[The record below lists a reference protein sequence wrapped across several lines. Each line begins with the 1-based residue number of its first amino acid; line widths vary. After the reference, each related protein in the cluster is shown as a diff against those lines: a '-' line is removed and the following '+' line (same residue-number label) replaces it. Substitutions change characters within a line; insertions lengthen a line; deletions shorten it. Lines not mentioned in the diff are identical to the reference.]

1 MTEHY
6 IEAIV
11 LDNEIVGELD
21 GLITLYTKELGKV
34 VAKAKSAR
42 KITSK
47 LNGHF
52 QPLNFINCRLIEKR
66 GIQAV
71 DALTFDISA
80 SRTEK
85 FINVAQFIKDM
96 TFDFHQDLRLWQAI
110 KKIFSA
116 DLVNLEEKVIYRGLL
131 KILGFDP
138 EHAACVMCHNN
149 QIKYF
154 IKHDH
159 SFLCEKCAG
168 KSIKNDLLLI

>member
-34 VAKAKSAR
+34 VAKAKSSR
-42 KITSK
+42 KMTSK

-71 DALTFDISA
+71 DALTFNISSA
-80 SRTEK
+80 RTEK

-96 TFDFHQDLRLWQAI
+96 TIVFCARN
-110 KKIFSA
+110 
-116 DLVNLEEKVIYRGLL
+116 VLENQLKMIY
-131 KILGFDP
+131 
-138 EHAACVMCHNN
+138 
-149 QIKYF
+149 Y
-154 IKHDH
+154 
-159 SFLCEKCAG
+159 
-168 KSIKNDLLLI
+168 